1 MTQEVI
7 TLIHDLLLGMS
18 QNCHSR
24 YYRADIQATEMEA
37 CAKDEEALE
46 DIAKNM
52 RLQAEEIRKQCCIAD
67 QALEEFNDF
76 RTKSEYVKP
85 DLSVLRGEIN
95 QLRAELL
102 QERHKRARLQA
113 AYKDVLTSYLDHMQ
127 KCQGTD
133 KGGSEK
139 TRVVSELVAEKLA
152 DFWP

>member
-7 TLIHDLLLGMS
+7 AFIHELLLGLS

-37 CAKDEEALE
+37 CAKDKEALE

-76 RTKSEYVKP
+76 RTKSE
-85 DLSVLRGEIN
+85 
-95 QLRAELL
+95 
-102 QERHKRARLQA
+102 
-113 AYKDVLTSYLDHMQ
+113 
-127 KCQGTD
+127 
-133 KGGSEK
+133 
-139 TRVVSELVAEKLA
+139 
-152 DFWP
+152 

>member
-7 TLIHDLLLGMS
+7 AFIHELLLGMS

-24 YYRADIQATEMEA
+24 YYRADNQAAEMEA
-37 CAKDEEALE
+37 CAKDEESLE

-52 RLQAEEIRKQCCIAD
+52 RLQAEEIRKRRDLAD
-67 QALEEFNDF
+67 QALEWLNDF
-76 RTKSEYVKP
+76 RAKSEYVKP
-85 DLSVLRGEIN
+85 DLSMLRGEIN

-113 AYKDVLTSYLDHMQ
+113 AYKDVLASYLEHMQ
-127 KCQGTD
+127 KCQGTAE
-133 KGGSEK
+133 GGPEK
-139 TRVVSELVAEKLA
+139 TRAVSELVAEKLA